1 MTTKMT
7 TMSRATEGTARTVV
21 VTGGGRG
28 IGRAIA
34 LAFAEP
40 GAHIVITSRTAAQL
54 EQTAADIRAKG
65 AEATAI
71 PMDVTDEV
79 SVAQGFGSL
88 HGRVKDV
95 NVLVNNAG
103 VGGGEV
109 VQGSDVARWKRTID
123 TNLTGM
129 YLVTRQILPLMADE
143 GRILNLSSVLGR
155 FGVPGYTAYC
165 ASKHGVIGFTRALSL
180 ETLKRKI
187 TVNAIAPG
195 WVDTDMAT
203 LGMEQGAT
211 HAKVSFDEFKDLM
224 ISAVPIKRIIDPKE
238 IAGLVKFLCSPDA
251 GAITGQT
258 YNICGG
264 QTMA

>member
-1 MTTKMT
+1 
-7 TMSRATEGTARTVV
+7 MSKTVV

-34 LAFAEP
+34 LSFAEP
-40 GAHIVITSRTAAQL
+40 GAQIVITSRTESQL
-54 EQTAADIRAKG
+54 QETAAEIKAKG
-65 AEATAI
+65 AEAFAI
-71 PMDVTDEV
+71 PMDVRDEA
-79 SVAQGFGSL
+79 SVAHGFGTL
-88 HGRVKDV
+88 HGRVSKVD
-95 NVLVNNAG
+95 VLVNNAG

-109 VQGSDVARWKRTID
+109 VQGSDIARWRQTID

-129 YLVTRQILPLMADE
+129 YIVTRQILPLMADN
-143 GRILNLSSVLGR
+143 GRIVNLSSVLGR

-180 ETLKRKI
+180 ELLKRKV

-195 WVDTDMAT
+195 WVDTDMAI
-203 LGMEQGAT
+203 LGMEQGAK
-211 HAKVSFDEFKDLM
+211 HAKVSFDEFKKMMLAD
-224 ISAVPIKRIIDPKE
+224 VPINRIIDPKE
-238 IAGLVKFLCSPDA
+238 VAALVKFLCGPDA

-264 QTMA
+264 QVMS

>member
-1 MTTKMT
+1 
-7 TMSRATEGTARTVV
+7 MSGRTVV

-34 LAFAEP
+34 LSFAEP
-40 GAHIVITSRTAAQL
+40 GAHIVITSRTPSQL
-54 EQTAADIRAKG
+54 EKTAAEIEARGAK
-65 AEATAI
+65 ATAI
-71 PMDVTDEV
+71 AMDVRDEA
-79 SVAQGFGSL
+79 SVAHGFASL
-88 HGRVKDV
+88 HGLVQAV
-95 NVLVNNAG
+95 HVLVNNAG
-103 VGGGEV
+103 VGGGEL
-109 VQGSDVARWKRTID
+109 VQGSEVARWKQTID

-129 YLVTRQILPLMADE
+129 YLVTRQVLPLMAVA
-143 GRILNLSSVLGR
+143 GRIVNLSSVLGR

-165 ASKHGVIGFTRALSL
+165 ASKHGVIGFTRALAL

-203 LGMEQGAT
+203 LGMTQGAE
-211 HAKVSFDEFKDLM
+211 HSKVSFDEFKDRQ
-224 ISAVPIKRIIDPKE
+224 ISAVPIKRIIDPTE
-238 IAGLVKFLCSPDA
+238 VAALVKFLCSPDA